1 MKKFMSLLICM
12 ILLFSVHID
21 SFSLV
26 VNAEVDTLKPEL
38 RSISLDKES
47 VVPGES
53 ISITVDAVDE
63 GGSGIRAVDVYYS
76 SPITGKTK
84 SLRLTLDEDGK
95 YRGQLMMTSNDE
107 SGTWII
113 YHVTIYD
120 NIGNYLEVY
129 NSNSDKVLSSWNKT
143 DFSAYNF
150 ELSGTQVDTIKPELK
165 GISLDRKSVVPG
177 ENVGIMVEAIDEGGS
192 GIRSVNVYYSSP
204 ITAKSKSVRLTLD
217 EDGQYRGQ
225 LAMTS
230 NDESGTWIIY
240 YVSIYDNTGNYL
252 TIYNSNS
259 DNVLSSWNKRDFS
272 ALNFELSGT
281 QVDTVKPVLESISLD
296 KKSVVPGESVGITVG
311 AVDEGGSGIRAVDV
325 YYSSPVTNKTKSA
338 RLSLDEDGKYRGQL
352 ALTSNDELGTWIV
365 YYVSIYDNMGNYLTT
380 YNSNHDS
387 VLYSWNKKDFSDY
400 NFELVE
406 DIIYPVFEKID
417 STSLELDDGDFNSL
431 TVFASDNSKLKSVNA
446 TFVNE
451 FNEKVTLSSTNV
463 TTDGFNMELP
473 RNAFPKQAATWKLQS
488 LRIQDMN
495 ANETIVTEGLSFT
508 VQTLAPITP
517 VDARIVKSN
526 ESWSYTTV
534 NQDIYIMPGAT
545 LTLGQGTVLNGKVYV
560 GGRLRMTGGV
570 TAYGQVRG
578 TYFINGYYIPS
589 QDGMIVIS
597 GSNLVYSKT
606 ATNQLYDT
614 LPFRLENTPVFEQ
627 DGQVSVSGSF
637 IPLSTLYLNGEPLQT
652 KANGTFRVEL
662 KTPEDRT
669 LRFSMTDAYGKIHRW
684 SYRVYKTDVPV
695 VTVTLDSGIYLKGQT
710 VGLTATD
717 GTIHVTRNNQASIY
731 EGLFTLNETVSLS
744 AYAKD
749 EIDRTSETVSR
760 RYEVMT
766 IDPVTN
772 RDTSIQGT
780 AEPGTHVTLTL
791 GADTSTVT
799 TDETGRFV
807 FDGLQLTNQS
817 TFSIQATHGMLAS
830 DVWTKSIQDVIA
842 PIVTGV
848 SHDHFYAQPVSF
860 TFNEGTA
867 TMNGNV
873 VTSPVRVETDGTY
886 ELVVK
891 DEANNQTTVRFTLDQ
906 QAPVLTGV
914 PNDLTNQM
922 VTPTFNE
929 GVALLNGKSFTSGQS
944 ITTDGTYTLI
954 VRDKAGNE
962 TKQSFTIDRTAPVVS
977 NIQNGSFN
985 RDITPIFKEG
995 TATLND
1001 KPFTS
1006 GTVVSEEGVYN
1017 LVVKDKAGNVTKVT
1031 FTIDKTAVEVQGVTE
1046 AGTYPSA
1053 QPTFSEGEATLNGKP
1068 FTSGQAIVTDGK
1080 YTLIV
1085 TDRAGNQ
1092 TIVHFTIDATPPA
1105 VSGFTSGKVAYRE
1118 VKPTFT
1124 EGTATLNGKPFL
1136 SGTTIAT
1143 AGKYTLEIT
1152 DEHGNKRSE
1161 TFTIDRT
1168 SPVVSGVTHRQ
1179 LTNKDLVI
1187 KFNEGTATLNGRRI
1201 ANQTKV
1207 STSGAYTLRVTD
1219 AAGNITQLTFT
1230 IDKKAPARPTLLTLT
1245 NKSTRVTGK
1254 TEKGAMVYIYY
1265 NNRTYKAKASS
1276 TGVYRYD
1283 MKTTKIGATVS
1294 VRALDAAGNLSPLT
1308 SLRVLNTFR
1317 TFSVNPLRASQTYVT
1332 GKGNKGATVQAFVGT
1347 KAISKTAKVDS
1358 RGNYKFV
1365 IPRQKSGVTVTVKMK
1380 QSGYQDLKKTT
1391 KVVR

>member
-12 ILLFSVHID
+12 MLVFSVHIG

-26 VNAEVDTLKPEL
+26 VNAEVDTVKPEL
-38 RSISLDKES
+38 RSISLDKKS

-53 ISITVDAVDE
+53 VGITVGAIDE

-76 SPITGKTK
+76 SPVTGKT
-84 SLRLTLDEDGK
+84 
-95 YRGQLMMTSNDE
+95 
-107 SGTWII
+107 
-113 YHVTIYD
+113 
-120 NIGNYLEVY
+120 
-129 NSNSDKVLSSWNKT
+129 
-143 DFSAYNF
+143 
-150 ELSGTQVDTIKPELK
+150 
-165 GISLDRKSVVPG
+165 
-177 ENVGIMVEAIDEGGS
+177 
-192 GIRSVNVYYSSP
+192 
-204 ITAKSKSVRLTLD
+204 KSVRLTLD
-217 EDGQYRGQ
+217 EDGKYRGQ

-240 YVSIYDNTGNYL
+240 YVVIYDNIGNYL
-252 TIYNSNS
+252 
-259 DNVLSSWNKRDFS
+259 D
-272 ALNFELSGT
+272 
-281 QVDTVKPVLESISLD
+281 
-296 KKSVVPGESVGITVG
+296 
-311 AVDEGGSGIRAVDV
+311 
-325 YYSSPVTNKTKSA
+325 
-338 RLSLDEDGKYRGQL
+338 
-352 ALTSNDELGTWIV
+352 
-365 YYVSIYDNMGNYLTT
+365 T
-380 YNSNHDS
+380 YNSNNPK
-387 VLYSWNKKDFSDY
+387 VLSSWNKKDFSDY

-406 DIIYPVFEKID
+406 DIMYPVFEKID

-451 FNEKVTLSSTNV
+451 FNETVTLSSRNV
-463 TTDGFNMELP
+463 TTDGFNLELP
-473 RNAFPKQAATWKLQS
+473 RNAFPKEAATWKLQS

-508 VQTLAPITP
+508 VKTLAPITP

-545 LTLGQGTVLNGKVYV
+545 LTLGQGTVLNGNVYV
-560 GGRLRMTGGV
+560 GGRLRLTGGV

-614 LPFRLENTPVFEQ
+614 LPFRLENTPVFEH

-652 KANGTFRVEL
+652 KANGTFRGEL
-662 KTPEDRT
+662 KTPKDRT

-717 GTIHVTRNNQASIY
+717 GTIHVTRNNQASVY
-731 EGLFTLNETVSLS
+731 EGPFTLNETVSLS
-744 AYAKD
+744 VYAKD

-848 SHDHFYAQPVSF
+848 SHDYFYAQPVSF

-891 DEANNQTTVRFTLDQ
+891 DEANNQTIVRFTLDQ

-914 PNDLTNQM
+914 PNGLTNQI

-944 ITTDGTYTLI
+944 ISTDGTYTLI

-977 NIQNGSFN
+977 NVQNGSFN
-985 RDITPIFKEG
+985 RNITPVFGEG

-1006 GTVVSEEGVYN
+1006 GTVVSEEGVYE
-1017 LVVKDKAGNVTKVT
+1017 LEVKDKAGNVTKIT

-1046 AGTYPSA
+1046 AGTYPFA

-1068 FTSGQAIVTDGK
+1068 FTSGQAITADGN

-1092 TIVHFTIDATPPA
+1092 TFVQFTIDATPPA

-1161 TFTIDRT
+1161 TFTIDRA
-1168 SPVVSGVTHRQ
+1168 SPVVTGVTHRQ

-1187 KFNEGTATLNGRRI
+1187 KFNEGTATLNGKRI

-1254 TEKGAMVYIYY
+1254 AEKGAMVYIYY

-1283 MKTTKIGATVS
+1283 MKTTKVGATVS

-1317 TFSVNPLRASQTYVT
+1317 TFSVNPVRASQTYVT